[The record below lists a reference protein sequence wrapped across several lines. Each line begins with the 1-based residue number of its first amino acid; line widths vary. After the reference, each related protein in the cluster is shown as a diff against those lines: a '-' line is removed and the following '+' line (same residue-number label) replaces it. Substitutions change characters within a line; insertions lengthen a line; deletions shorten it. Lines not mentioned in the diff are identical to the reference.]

1 MPSLLSASSPS
12 SADKRVGGS
21 FRDPCGFVFVRDGRV
36 LRQVNKRYQT
46 DYDQLIQSGL
56 YDALVADD
64 PSYSFQTL
72 DDDGE

>member
-1 MPSLLSASSPS
+1 
-12 SADKRVGGS
+12 
-21 FRDPCGFVFVRDGRV
+21 VFVRDGRV